1 MVVTRTRVGVAVC
14 VGDRRDVIDTPEVM
28 PTTRRGIH
36 DYRSVVNGE
45 GGGSLGLSLPTW
57 LAFHPTHPS
66 QQRIATKA
74 PSSMGVYCTSSSDC
88 HASSFYQCYCY
99 YFILVL
105 SKQKQILVRVYLLK
119 VLYWLQRET
128 THDKGAIH
136 PTTPHLHRH
145 HRSIVNT
152 PTTNHHSYY

>member
-1 MVVTRTRVGVAVC
+1 MVGVWLLTRYWVLMLMVVTRLRVGVAVC

-57 LAFHPTHPS
+57 LAFRPTHPS

-74 PSSMGVYCTSSSDC
+74 PSSMGVYCTSCSDC

-99 YFILVL
+99 YFILVP
-105 SKQKQILVRVYLLK
+105 SKQKQIMVRVQLP
-119 VLYWLQRET
+119 VHRVGWMMIR
-128 THDKGAIH
+128 AIC
-136 PTTPHLHRH
+136 
-145 HRSIVNT
+145 
-152 PTTNHHSYY
+152 

>member
-1 MVVTRTRVGVAVC
+1 MVGVRRLTRYWVLMLMVVTRLRVGVAVC
-14 VGDRRDVIDTPEVM
+14 VGDRRDVIDTPEVR
-28 PTTRRGIH
+28 PTTRRSIH

-105 SKQKQILVRVYLLK
+105 SKQKQIMVRVQLP
-119 VLYWLQRET
+119 V
-128 THDKGAIH
+128 
-136 PTTPHLHRH
+136 HRVGWMMI
-145 HRSIVNT
+145 RAMC
-152 PTTNHHSYY
+152 